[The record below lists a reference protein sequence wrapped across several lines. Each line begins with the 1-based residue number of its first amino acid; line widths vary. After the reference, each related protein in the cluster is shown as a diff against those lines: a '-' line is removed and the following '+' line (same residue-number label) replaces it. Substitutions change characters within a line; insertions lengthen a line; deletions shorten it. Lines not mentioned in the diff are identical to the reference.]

1 MSSISTESASS
12 QQAGVYRCNCERGE
26 SRHEVRVRL
35 NVLKMRL
42 EVKTDVIEAR
52 PGDKVMVWNWK
63 ILLLFVLKS

>member
-1 MSSISTESASS
+1 M
-12 QQAGVYRCNCERGE
+12 
-26 SRHEVRVRL
+26 RL